1 MAPLHNTPAAPTC
14 ESEST
19 SSLIAPRFFRFVVAA
34 FGFVCASFAVSLIAS
49 SATAAP
55 ASALLR
61 GIDVSSWQHS
71 GTSGST
77 CGRPIDWVQVR
88 NSGISFA
95 YVKST
100 EATSYTNPCFAQDW
114 AGIASV
120 GLLRGSYHYAKPAL
134 PISTAVDQARY
145 FVSRA
150 GSMTGPGD
158 LPGMLDLEETGGLD
172 GTQLSN
178 WARAF
183 MNEVTLLTGKK
194 PVLYMGAFF
203 FPGTI
208 APDISATYQLWL
220 PSYMCQNNGGE
231 RICDPYTDT
240 RQPRLPAGWSSW
252 TWWQF
257 SSIEKVPGI
266 YANSFNGQQSNA
278 FNYALDNV
286 DMNWF
291 CCDLSSLQALAG
303 AGSGGGSPFGS
314 FDGTALNS
322 ANTIHVAGWAI
333 DPDTT
338 APIQVHFYTDGA
350 WTGATT
356 ADGIRTDVGAVYPG
370 FGSAHGFSADFAV
383 PTGAQNM
390 CAFGIN
396 VASGLNLPLGC
407 LSLGGAPK
415 GSLDLATVTQ
425 PGKVRVAGWASDP
438 NDWSRSTVVHV
449 YAGTAWT
456 SLPANQ
462 PSIDVNNFFGIT
474 GNHRFNAEVD
484 ASGGPIQVCVY
495 GINDTGPGGPSLLSC
510 KSVTAPTGS
519 PYGSLDVVKARPGA
533 IDIAGWVIDPDTANP
548 TQVHVYVDGVGVAIV
563 ASGLRPD
570 VAAAFPLHGANHGF
584 STSIPVS
591 AGSHRV
597 CVYSINMVGTGSNQT
612 MGCRTVV
619 TRDGNPFGSIDWAAS
634 GYGHIGVAGWALDP
648 NTDDPIVIHIYV
660 NGVGVGRLAS
670 DYRADVAAA
679 FGNGPNHGFTYLA
692 PRASAAP
699 QTICVFGLNVGAGT
713 NSLIGCRVV

>member
-1 MAPLHNTPAAPTC
+1 MTPPRRYSAAPT
-14 ESEST
+14 SESDT
-19 SSLIAPRFFRFVVAA
+19 SSSLQAPKFFRVLVLALAFV
-34 FGFVCASFAVSLIAS
+34 GASFSLSFVAS
-49 SATAAP
+49 LVTATP
-55 ASALLR
+55 ASALIE
-61 GIDVSSWQHS
+61 GVDVSNWQGNIDWPAVPS
-71 GTSGST
+71 SQFRFAIIKASEGTTYTDPFFQRNWEGAGSRGMFRGAYHFARPAGST
-77 CGRPIDWVQVR
+77 IAEIDADAR
-88 NSGISFA
+88 AEA
-95 YVKST
+95 Y
-100 EATSYTNPCFAQDW
+100 W
-114 AGIASV
+114 
-120 GLLRGSYHYAKPAL
+120 
-134 PISTAVDQARY
+134 
-145 FVSRA
+145 FVSRIA
-150 GSMTGPGD
+150 TVGGMGGSMD
-158 LPGMLDLEETGGLD
+158 LPAVLDLEYPGDWRAGVSAPAYKCWFMSQS
-172 GTQLSN
+172 QLSQ
-178 WARAF
+178 WMRTWLST
-183 MNEVTLLTGKK
+183 VHTLTGKV
-194 PVLYMGAFF
+194 PILYTNSDYWNSCDGA
-203 FPGTI
+203 PADI
-208 APDISATYQLWL
+208 ASTYRLWL
-220 PSYMCQNNGGE
+220 ASWGVSNPSIPSPW
-231 RICDPYTDT
+231 R
-240 RQPRLPAGWSSW
+240 SW
-252 TWWQF
+252 TFWQDGGAP
-257 SSIEKVPGI
+257 VPGI
-266 YANSFNGQQSNA
+266 GSAIDH
-278 FNYALDNV
+278 NY
-286 DMNWF
+286 F
-291 CCDLSSLQALAG
+291 CCDERSLQAL

-322 ANTIHVAGWAI
+322 ANNIHVAGWAI

-356 ADGIRTDVGAVYPG
+356 ADRIRTDVGAVYPG
-370 FGSAHGFSADFAV
+370 FGSAHGFSADFAI

-415 GSLDLATVTQ
+415 GSLDMATVTQ
-425 PGKVRVAGWASDP
+425 PGKVRVAGWAADP

-462 PSIDVNNFFGIT
+462 LRTDVNNFFGIT
-474 GNHRFNAEVD
+474 GNHGFNAEVD

-510 KSVTAPTGS
+510 KSVTVPTGS

-563 ASGLRPD
+563 ASAPRPD
-570 VAAAFPLHGANHGF
+570 VAAAFPLYGANHGF

-591 AGSHRV
+591 AGSHQV
-597 CVYSINMVGTGSNQT
+597 CVYSINTVGAGSNQT
-612 MGCRTVV
+612 LGCRTVV
-619 TRDGNPFGSIDWAAS
+619 SRNGDPFGSIDWAAS

-679 FGNGPNHGFTYLA
+679 FGNGPNHGFTYVV
-692 PRASAAP
+692 PRPSADP